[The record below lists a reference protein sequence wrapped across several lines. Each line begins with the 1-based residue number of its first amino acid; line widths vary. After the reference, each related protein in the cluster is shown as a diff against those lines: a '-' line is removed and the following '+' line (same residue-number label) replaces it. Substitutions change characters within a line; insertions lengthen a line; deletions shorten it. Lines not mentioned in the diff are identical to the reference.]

1 MLKITSHPWPWGG
14 SPWNAKALKFPSM
27 PIFLVGCPGIDPT
40 GLPHDTRLTF
50 VSLFID
56 PLFSLW
62 EIIERA
68 YENENF
74 TTSASCYTKNKCSK
88 ENTVVKNRGLN
99 FGVWRLGGGGRE
111 DVVIVTKFNPFL
123 FFRAKLASFCHS
135 PRPRNIIQA
144 KAFTRCFW
152 EHRRSIETQHQPSDP
167 TPVPTA
173 TFGQE
178 TLHQWTSMAGQFGA
192 SWNTC
197 ISYRG
202 WLVGFGNEV
211 AKTKS

>member
-1 MLKITSHPWPWGG
+1 MS
-14 SPWNAKALKFPSM
+14 
-27 PIFLVGCPGIDPT
+27 C
-40 GLPHDTRLTF
+40 
-50 VSLFID
+50 SLFID

-202 WLVGFGNEV
+202 WLVGFGNENDKL
-211 AKTKS
+211 AW